1 MLSLVF
7 CIASFLFAMHVSCF
21 ASHKRLQV
29 GDGEGNNALHHKDL
43 ATKKIGKIV
52 GNVAQ
57 IVLLPELSQFKFTES
72 SAKILNNSVALASSR
87 GQRECTPQHV
97 MGALLDDKAG
107 LANQIITRL

>member
-1 MLSLVF
+1 V
-7 CIASFLFAMHVSCF
+7 HVSCF

>member
-1 MLSLVF
+1 
-7 CIASFLFAMHVSCF
+7 MHVSRF

-87 GQRECTPQHV
+87 GQRECTPHHV

-107 LANQIITRL
+107 LAHQIITRL